1 MLFPPYFTLEKQM
14 NLAKIASLAI
24 MICLFSISSAFAR
37 ESANT
42 NELNHFQSFSQG
54 WVTKLNRS
62 HIKGIS
68 HMEILPRE
76 DGAYLA
82 RYHAIDPESIQCT
95 VKKTS
100 SKKKGLIGLLKYI
113 ETIYESS
120 GKTPQIA
127 RHSHFQ
133 PTKRIR
139 ITEIFSNTGKG
150 WR

>member
-1 MLFPPYFTLEKQM
+1 MK
-14 NLAKIASLAI
+14 LAKINTLAI
-24 MICLFSISSAFAR
+24 IFCLLLASSAFAR
-37 ESANT
+37 KATDT
-42 NELNHFQSFSQG
+42 NELSHFQNFSHN
-54 WVTKLNRS
+54 WVVKLNRS
-62 HIKGIS
+62 HIKGIQ
-68 HMEILPRE
+68 HMEILPLK

-100 SKKKGLIGLLKYI
+100 SKKRGLIGLLKYV

-127 RHSHFQ
+127 RSKHFK
-133 PTKRIR
+133 PAKRIR

>member
-1 MLFPPYFTLEKQM
+1 MKLS
-14 NLAKIASLAI
+14 KINTFAIIFCLLSAST
-24 MICLFSISSAFAR
+24 AFAR
-37 ESANT
+37 EAADT
-42 NELNHFQSFSQG
+42 NELNHFQNFSQS
-54 WVTKLNRS
+54 WVVKLNRS
-62 HIKGIS
+62 HIKGIQ
-68 HMEILPRE
+68 HMEILPLE

-100 SKKKGLIGLLKYI
+100 SKKNGLIGLLKYI

-127 RHSHFQ
+127 RSNHFK